1 MTRTVPQQTRYRTG
15 ALLAL
20 ACASFVYVTSET
32 LPIGLLPQIAGGL
45 SVTEGRAGLL
55 LTVYAFI
62 AGATAIPFT
71 AWTTHIPRQ
80 RLVLAV
86 LAVFAVSQFAAALAP
101 NYWWLVAAR
110 MVCALG
116 HGLFWSIVA
125 PIAARL
131 APAGHQGRATAIVFV
146 GTSLALVGGLP
157 LTTLL
162 GELTSWRWAFAVTG
176 VAGALTLL
184 ALRRLLPPL
193 SGDAD
198 GRPSP
203 ALARRLVTRPLIA
216 VYTLTA
222 VVVIGQ
228 FAAYSYLAPL
238 ALEHGGFH
246 GASYSALL
254 LGYGGAGLAVVVM
267 LGRIV
272 DHRPLA
278 TFVGPMITIV
288 AAVGV
293 LGAIDRNGLVT
304 AVTVI
309 AWGGAFAAV
318 PLMLQA
324 AVLRVASDPDVA
336 SAVYVVAFQIG
347 IGGGAALGGVL
358 VDGGHLDAVT
368 AIAAVC
374 AGAGLVIGLGVRALF
389 PPGRVASALPRQ

>member
-1 MTRTVPQQTRYRTG
+1 MTCTAPPQTRYRTG
-15 ALLAL
+15 PLVAL

-32 LPIGLLPQIAGGL
+32 LPIGLLPQISGGL

-71 AWTTHIPRQ
+71 AWTTHVPRQ

-86 LAVFAVSQFAAALAP
+86 MAVFAISQFAAALAP
-101 NYWWLVAAR
+101 NYWWLVGAR
-110 MVCALG
+110 IVCALG

-131 APAGHQGRATAIVFV
+131 APPGHQGRATAIVFV

-162 GELTSWRWAFAVTG
+162 GELTGWRWAFAVTG
-176 VAGALTLL
+176 AAGAFTWL
-184 ALRRLLPPL
+184 ALRRLVPPL
-193 SGDAD
+193 AGDEDAQ
-198 GRPSP
+198 PSS
-203 ALARRLVTRPLIA
+203 ALARRLVSRPLVA

-238 ALEHGGFH
+238 AREHGGFH
-246 GASYSALL
+246 GPAYSALL
-254 LGYGGAGLAVVVM
+254 LGYGGAGLLTVVT

-272 DHRPLA
+272 DHRPRA
-278 TFVGPMITIV
+278 TFVGPMVTIV

-293 LGAIDRNGLVT
+293 LGAVDRNGLVT
-304 AVTVI
+304 VLAVI

-324 AVLRVASDPDVA
+324 AVLRVGKDPDVA

-347 IGGGAALGGVL
+347 IGGGAALGGAL
-358 VDGGHLDAVT
+358 VDGGHLDVVT
-368 AIAAVC
+368 AIATACAAV
-374 AGAGLVIGLGVRALF
+374 GLGIGLGVRALF
-389 PPGRVASALPRQ
+389 PRGEVALPRQ